1 MEQNEAQYAEY
12 PRGRGYGH
20 DYMRGG
26 EVFGGYGY
34 QERDEYERPRG
45 AAEQAATG
53 SEGEARRTD
62 GAAAGESAGD
72 GDGAEGDEEPE
83 RFPQDERAGDW
94 PVPHD
99 LMADE
104 RGPRAAREPEGG
116 PHADAAEAPV
126 PQIEHTYG
134 DTGGTRMHS
143 RSYYV
148 TQAQL
153 QQRIL
158 KS

>member
-1 MEQNEAQYAEY
+1 MEQNEAKEAEY

-34 QERDEYERPRG
+34 QERDGYERPRG
-45 AAEQAATG
+45 EGPSGDGSPGGEATG
-53 SEGEARRTD
+53 ADGAQAGGEAGEGEA
-62 GAAAGESAGD
+62 
-72 GDGAEGDEEPE
+72 AEGEEEPE
-83 RFPQDERAGDW
+83 RFPQDERAGEW

-99 LMADE
+99 LSTIE
-104 RGPRAAREPEGG
+104 RGEGREEPGARESK
-116 PHADAAEAPV
+116 APV
-126 PQIEHTYG
+126 PQLEHTYG
-134 DTGGTRMHS
+134 DTGGTRIHS

-153 QQRIL
+153 QQRVL
-158 KS
+158 KPK